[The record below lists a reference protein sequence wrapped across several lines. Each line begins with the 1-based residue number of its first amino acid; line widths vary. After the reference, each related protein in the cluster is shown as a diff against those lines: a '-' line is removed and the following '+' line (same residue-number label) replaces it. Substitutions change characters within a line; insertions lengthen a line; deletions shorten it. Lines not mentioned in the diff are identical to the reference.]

1 MKKQKLVMKIQ
12 ITTLNV
18 GLILLIIFQLDFWP
32 QAIKQPQS
40 VLKNVSA
47 LKMAKSSY
55 EVDTIDAILK

>member
-12 ITTLNV
+12 ITTLNA

-32 QAIKQPQS
+32 QAIKQLQS

-47 LKMAKSSY
+47 LKMAKSS
-55 EVDTIDAILK
+55 